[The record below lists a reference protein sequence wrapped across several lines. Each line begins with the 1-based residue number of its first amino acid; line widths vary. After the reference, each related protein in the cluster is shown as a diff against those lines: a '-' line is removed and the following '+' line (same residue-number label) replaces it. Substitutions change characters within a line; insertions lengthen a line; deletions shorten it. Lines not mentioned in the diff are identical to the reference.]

1 MGQMIKITY
10 VGAFIV
16 PRVENWQEVKSTD
29 EFCDKFYESE
39 KFRTAYQGLEEIDV
53 LIPCGN
59 KYALKDQEDYH
70 DEFIVID
77 FDELTQLRNI
87 FNYEYKDQIDLL
99 METFPEG
106 RFDVRAGVV
115 SYWDEIA

>member
-1 MGQMIKITY
+1 MIKITY

-16 PRVENWQEVKSTD
+16 PRLENWQEAKSTD
-29 EFCDKFYESE
+29 EFYEKFHDSE

-70 DEFIVID
+70 NEFIVFD
-77 FDELTQLRNI
+77 FDELKQLKENFI
-87 FNYEYKDQIDLL
+87 EDYDDQINLL
-99 METFPEG
+99 MGEFPDG
-106 RFDVRAGVV
+106 RFDIRAGVV